1 MKLRSRNRVLP
12 EFSMA
17 SITDVIFL
25 LLTFFM
31 LTASANQSALIV
43 KLPNAKG
50 QEMPAE
56 RVYVSVS
63 IEGKYFINKKE
74 IPKEQV
80 EPTLKT
86 LFNNNP
92 SPSFVIAAD
101 EDALH
106 KDVIFLM
113 DIANRNKYRVLIAT
127 NPQTPNEKQVQ
138 NRNQ

>member
-1 MKLRSRNRVLP
+1 MKLRGRNRVSP

-31 LTASANQSALIV
+31 LTASASQSALTV

-50 QEMPAE
+50 QEMPTE
-56 RVYVSVS
+56 RVYVAVS
-63 IEGKYFINKKE
+63 IEGKYFLNKKE
-74 IPKEQV
+74 IRKEEI

-86 LFNNNP
+86 LFKNNP
-92 SPSFVIAAD
+92 SPAFVIAAD
-101 EDALH
+101 ADALH
-106 KDVIFLM
+106 KDVIYLM

-127 NPQTPNEKQVQ
+127 NPQTPREEDEHDAIQ
-138 NRNQ
+138 

>member
-1 MKLRSRNRVLP
+1 MKLRSRNRVSP

-31 LTASANQSALIV
+31 LTASANQSALTI

-56 RVYVSVS
+56 RIYIGVSMD
-63 IEGKYFINKKE
+63 GKYFLNKKIIAKNE
-74 IPKEQV
+74 I

-86 LFNNNP
+86 MLNSNP
-92 SPSFVIAAD
+92 SPTFVIAAD
-101 EDALH
+101 EEALH
-106 KDVIFLM
+106 KDVVFLM
-113 DIANRNKYRVLIAT
+113 DIANRNKYKVLIAT
-127 NPQTPNEKQVQ
+127 NPNTPEEK
-138 NRNQ
+138 

>member
-1 MKLRSRNRVLP
+1 MKLRGRNRVSP

-31 LTASANQSALIV
+31 LTASASQSALSV

-56 RVYVSVS
+56 RIYVTVS
-63 IEGKYFINKKE
+63 PDGKFFLNKNEINK
-74 IPKEQV
+74 EQI
-80 EPTLKT
+80 ESTLKT
-86 LFNNNP
+86 LFVTNP
-92 SPSFVIAAD
+92 SPAFVIAAD

-106 KDVIFLM
+106 KDVVYLM
-113 DIANRNKYRVLIAT
+113 DIANRNKYKILIAT
-127 NPQTPNEKQVQ
+127 NPHISDEEPVHDREQ
-138 NRNQ
+138 

>member
-1 MKLRSRNRVLP
+1 MKLRSRNRVSP

-31 LTASANQSALIV
+31 LTASASQSALSV
-43 KLPNAKG
+43 NLPNAKG

-56 RVYVSVS
+56 RVYVAVS
-63 IEGKYFINKKE
+63 IEGKYFLNKKE
-74 IPKEQV
+74 IAKDQI
-80 EPTLKT
+80 EPSLKT
-86 LFNNNP
+86 LFGSNP
-92 SPSFVIAAD
+92 APAFVIAAD

-113 DIANRNKYRVLIAT
+113 DIANRNKYKVLIAT
-127 NPQTPNEKQVQ
+127 NPHSSDEEPVYNGK
-138 NRNQ
+138 

>member
-1 MKLRSRNRVLP
+1 MKLRSRNRVSA

-31 LTASANQSALIV
+31 LTASASQSSLIV

-56 RVYVSVS
+56 RVYISVS
-63 IEGKYFINKKE
+63 TDGKYFLNKKE
-74 IPKEQV
+74 IAKEQI
-80 EPTLKT
+80 ESALK
-86 LFNNNP
+86 FMFKSNP

-101 EDALH
+101 ADALH
-106 KDVIFLM
+106 KDVVYLM

-127 NPQTPNEKQVQ
+127 NPQDSKE
-138 NRNQ
+138 

>member
-1 MKLRSRNRVLP
+1 MKLKSRNKISA

-31 LTASANQSALIV
+31 LTASASQSALNV

-56 RVYVSVS
+56 RLYITVS
-63 IEGKYFINKKE
+63 IDGKYFLNKKE
-74 IPKEQV
+74 IAKEQI
-80 EPTLKT
+80 EPTLKSM
-86 LFNNNP
+86 FISNP
-92 SPSFVIAAD
+92 APSFVIAAD
-101 EDALH
+101 ADALH

-127 NPQTPNEKQVQ
+127 NPQIQKE
-138 NRNQ
+138 

>member
-1 MKLRSRNRVLP
+1 MKLKSRNRVSP

-31 LTASANQSALIV
+31 LTASANQSALSV

-56 RVYVSVS
+56 RVYVAVS
-63 IEGKYFINKKE
+63 IEGKYFLNKEE
-74 IPKEQV
+74 IAKEQI
-80 EPTLKT
+80 EPALKA
-86 LFNNNP
+86 LFIKSNP
-92 SPSFVIAAD
+92 SPTFVIAAD

-106 KDVIFLM
+106 KDVIYLM
-113 DIANRNKYRVLIAT
+113 DIANRNKYKILIAT
-127 NPQTPNEKQVQ
+127 NPHISDEESIRSEQ
-138 NRNQ
+138 

>member
-1 MKLRSRNRVLP
+1 MKLRSRNRVSA

-31 LTASANQSALIV
+31 LTASASQSSLNV

-56 RVYVSVS
+56 RIYITVSV
-63 IEGKYFINKKE
+63 EGKYFLNKKE
-74 IPKEQV
+74 IAKEQI
-80 EPTLKT
+80 EPTLKSM
-86 LFNNNP
+86 FKSNP

-101 EDALH
+101 ADALH
-106 KDVIFLM
+106 KDVVYLM

-127 NPQTPNEKQVQ
+127 NPQDSKD
-138 NRNQ
+138 